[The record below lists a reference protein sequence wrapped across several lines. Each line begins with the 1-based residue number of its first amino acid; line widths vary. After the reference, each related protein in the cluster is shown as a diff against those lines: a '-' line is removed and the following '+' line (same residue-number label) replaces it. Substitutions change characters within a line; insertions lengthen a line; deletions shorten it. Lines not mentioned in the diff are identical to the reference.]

1 MAPKKAKGTRP
12 ADVQPMVVGAHG
24 APINVAVVGGHYQ
37 VQNQGLVDGTPKK
50 NRVSAMMGEAL
61 DARKKKKFRRR
72 PCWTGALLFT
82 WLMVAV
88 VVLLTHIAVSKI
100 IPPIKNLPSNVLK
113 GFDDVFRFKALGK
126 DGEAVR
132 DNATAGMASCY
143 TMPDY
148 SLCDSMPTRT
158 VCVLSQ
164 CQTLKDF
171 APLDKKTDTEKYL
184 LAINASFARSLAK
197 ILQVTEDRCLAADG
211 FNETASGLKKIL
223 AQVAKLGEQTKDM
236 PCQASWVA
244 YCGIYKAGNGIM
256 QGASGVTK
264 TIDAMANSKDVK
276 KMTDYMENLK
286 LMHGL
291 PYILVLSMAFFTL
304 FWWFS
309 GGVCC
314 CCRGGNCLGCFCCLI
329 PHLLL
334 WVVYAALASAVV
346 IIGYMVPK
354 VAETTKISFSSGG
367 CTIADLMDHIEL
379 TYNGFY
385 TLVFKDLIAGCL
397 LFEQAFRAALAM
409 CMLSGI
415 YAYCVC
421 VMRPYGREKNGKFMT
436 ANGPVTEKE

>member
-12 ADVQPMVVGAHG
+12 ADVQPMVVGAQG

-37 VQNQGLVDGTPKK
+37 VQQQGLVDGKRK
-50 NRVSAMMGEAL
+50 SGRVSTMMSEAL
-61 DARKKKKFRRR
+61 DARRKKKFRRR
-72 PCWTGALLFT
+72 PCWTGALVFT
-82 WLMVAV
+82 WVMVGV

-100 IPPIKNLPSNVLK
+100 IPPIKNLPLNVLK

-126 DGEAVR
+126 DGESVR
-132 DNATAGMASCY
+132 DNATAGMASCL
-143 TMPDY
+143 TIPDY
-148 SLCDSMPTRT
+148 SLCDSVQKNALAPQ
-158 VCVLSQ
+158 LI
-164 CQTLKDF
+164 DF
-171 APLDKKTDTEKYL
+171 APLDKKTDTEKNL
-184 LAINASFARSLAK
+184 LAIQASFARSLAK

-211 FNETASGLKKIL
+211 FKETATNLKKVL
-223 AQVAKLGEQTKDM
+223 TEVATLGEKTKDM

-244 YCGIYKAGNGIM
+244 YCGIYKAGDGIM
-256 QGASGVTK
+256 QGAAGVTK
-264 TIDAMANSKDVK
+264 TIDAMATSKDIK

-314 CCRGGNCLGCFCCLI
+314 CCRGGNCLGCCCCLI

-334 WVVYAALASAVV
+334 WVVYCALASVVV
-346 IIGYMVPK
+346 IIGYLVPK
-354 VAETTKISFSSGG
+354 VAEETKISFSSGG
-367 CTIADLMDHIEL
+367 CTIADLMNHIEL

-385 TLVFKDLIAGCL
+385 SLVFEDLIAGCL
-397 LFEQAFRAALAM
+397 LFERAFRAALAM
-409 CMLSGI
+409 CILSGI

-421 VMRPYGREKNGKFMT
+421 VMRPYGREKNGEL
-436 ANGPVTEKE
+436 EKE